1 MVFRYFIFISFII
14 FSCSENLNI
23 SKFGQFILTND
34 SLINI
39 VGFEGKNNSD
49 VKVYPNPLSLNEAL
63 TIEMSDSYKNST
75 LIIYNDLGQIIFQ
88 NKLSKRKNRVL
99 LGISKGSY
107 NLLILNKENNYSSK
121 LIVH

>member
-1 MVFRYFIFISFII
+1 M
-14 FSCSENLNI
+14 
-23 SKFGQFILTND
+23 K
-34 SLINI
+34 
-39 VGFEGKNNSD
+39 
-49 VKVYPNPLSLNEAL
+49 KVYPNPLSLNEAL